1 MVKEKEKITKSN
13 NENAKTEKV
22 SKAKKI
28 VKKKEKKNNSTMTF
42 KSEFKKIK
50 WPTKKEMVKYSIS
63 TIIFIIF
70 FAVFFSLFLLFFLA
84 EGSLITSGA
93 LPSVTQSPVRITFD
107 MVSSL
112 GASNIIS
119 ESAS

>member
-50 WPTKKEMVKYSIS
+50 WPTKKEMVKYS

-70 FAVFFSLFLLFFLA
+70 FAVFFLLIQLLMSFLK
-84 EGSLITSGA
+84 
-93 LPSVTQSPVRITFD
+93 SVI
-107 MVSSL
+107 
-112 GASNIIS
+112 
-119 ESAS
+119 